1 MARYCVDLVS
11 NGDSIQER
19 FVIDAESELHAAQLA
34 LQRGVVPIAITPLR
48 GGLWDWMQNPIR
60 GRRGIRVDS
69 LALFSEQMS
78 ELLFAGLPLDQG
90 LRLLGAQD
98 AGSAQAQLADRLLR
112 RICTGESLSNALR
125 EESGISAVFIGI
137 VQGAERSGDLAAGFS
152 TLAQYLE
159 RQNQIARKIRAALT
173 YPAVVLLISLFAVFF
188 ILGVVIPE
196 FAPLFAGEER
206 RLPLITQVVLFL
218 SDSLVNHFTL
228 LLVVFSGIGVVCF
241 WCVSSI
247 SAAQLFLKK
256 LLLHFPPMQYA
267 LRLELARTI
276 QVLGALL
283 SSGVEASEAMDLAA
297 AVPTNKAIR
306 QQFIDGARSLR
317 EGRSVVEAFSRM
329 PYLPQ
334 SIATL
339 IAVGEQSGDL
349 GRAVTRS
356 ASILEVDT
364 NRRIDRFLAL
374 LNPTAVIL
382 LGGFVALLIASVMLG
397 ILSINQLAL
406 R

>member
-283 SSGVEASEAMDLAA
+283 SSGVEASEAMELAA

>member
-1 MARYCVDLVS
+1 MARYCVDLAS
-11 NGDSIQER
+11 NGDASQER
-19 FVIDAESELHAAQLA
+19 FEIDAESELHAAQLT
-34 LQRGVVPIAITPLR
+34 LQRGVVPVAITPMT
-48 GGLWDWMQNPIR
+48 GGLWNWMQNPIR
-60 GRRGIRVDS
+60 GRQGIRGES

-78 ELLFAGLPLDQG
+78 ELLLAGLPLDQG
-90 LRLLGAQD
+90 LRLMGSQD
-98 AGSAQAQLADRLLR
+98 AGSAPALMADRLLR
-112 RICTGESLSNALR
+112 RVCTGESLSNALR
-125 EESGISAVFIGI
+125 EEPGISPVFIGI

-159 RQNQIARKIRAALT
+159 RQNQIARKIKAALA
-173 YPAVVLLISLFAVFF
+173 YPAVVLLISLFAVLF

-196 FAPLFAGEER
+196 FAPLFAGEEH
-206 RLPLITQVVLFL
+206 RLPLITQVVLFF
-218 SDSLVNHFTL
+218 SDALVNHFSTL
-228 LLVVFSGIGVVCF
+228 LLIFSGIGVVSYM
-241 WCVSSI
+241 CVTLLLVARI
-247 SAAQLFLKK
+247 FLKK
-256 LLLHFPPMQYA
+256 LLLRFPPMQYA

-306 QQFIDGARSLR
+306 QQFVNGARSLR
-317 EGRSVVEAFSRM
+317 EGRSVVEVFSVM

-339 IAVGEQSGDL
+339 IAVGEQSGNL
-349 GRAVTRS
+349 GRAATRS
-356 ASILEVDT
+356 ASVLEVDT

-374 LNPTAVIL
+374 LNPAAVIV